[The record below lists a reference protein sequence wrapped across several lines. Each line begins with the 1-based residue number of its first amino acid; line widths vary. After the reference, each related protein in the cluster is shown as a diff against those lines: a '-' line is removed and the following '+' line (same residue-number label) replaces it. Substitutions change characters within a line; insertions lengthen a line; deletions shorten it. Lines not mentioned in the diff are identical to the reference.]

1 MNFSLYVIGTPNG
14 YDQYPL
20 DSNSAKFQEILTSCN
35 SESQLSVLR
44 DNQLIQYV
52 YVRKISNNDGLCW
65 GFGFVLV
72 VTGVY
77 CLNCHTLND
86 LFETAFYDVLL
97 KGKLFRYQGN
107 SFSYQVSKFADDINE
122 IKRIN
127 SFFKSKL
134 EYELGDLFV
143 TIPSSFSL
151 GNGQTSISM
160 KESASDIDFA
170 VKNFDVVHITND
182 ENNDIGRTIPSPK
195 PKRWVLWAMLAVF
208 LFAGTSIATYMIFH
222 RNPPV
227 PEIDEA
233 SIQNLK
239 TTYDEAILEFNVKCG
254 LIVDGK
260 DKGVGDKGYVI
271 DALRALKTIERC
283 ERKDPMF
290 PQLETDTVFHNRHQL
305 YREEL
310 YKARSKI
317 ISENEKQL
325 YDPGDNSGYITIM
338 RERLK
343 YIDYIIGQTNGNS
356 VLEVPIRPPYEKDLK

>member
-52 YVRKISNNDGLCW
+52 YVRKISSDDGFCW
-65 GFGFVLV
+65 GFGLVLV

-77 CLNCHTLND
+77 CINCHTLND

-97 KGKLFRYQGN
+97 KGKLFHYQGN

-134 EYELGDLFV
+134 EYGIGDLFV
-143 TIPSSFSL
+143 TIPSSFSV

-160 KESASDIDFA
+160 KESASDINFA
-170 VKNFDVVHITND
+170 VKSFDVVHITNNEKKD
-182 ENNDIGRTIPSPK
+182 PGSKPPPPK
-195 PKRWVLWAMLAVF
+195 PKHWVFWLLITAV
-208 LFAGTSIATYMIFH
+208 LLAGTAIAISMFFH
-222 RNPPV
+222 RNPTGPKI
-227 PEIDEA
+227 ENA

-239 TTYDEAILEFNVKCG
+239 TIYDEAILEFNVKSE
-254 LIVDGK
+254 LIVNGK

-283 ERKDPMF
+283 ERKDPLYT
-290 PQLETDTVFHNRHQL
+290 QLGTDTVFQNKLQQ
-305 YREEL
+305 YRKEL
-310 YKARSKI
+310 FKARTKI

-325 YDPGDNSGYITIM
+325 YDPGDSSGYITLM

-343 YIDYIIGQTNGNS
+343 YIDYVIEQTNGNS
-356 VLEVPIRPPYEKDLK
+356 VLDVQIRPPYEKDSE